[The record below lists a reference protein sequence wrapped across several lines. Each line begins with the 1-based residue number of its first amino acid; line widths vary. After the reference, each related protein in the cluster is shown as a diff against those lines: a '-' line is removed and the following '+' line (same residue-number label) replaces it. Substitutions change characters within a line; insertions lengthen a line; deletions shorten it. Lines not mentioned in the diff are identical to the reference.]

1 VRIDEKVREKMRA
14 SSHRAASFRKIITDF
29 VRDEYG
35 AVQISE
41 LILIATILA
50 IGSIVGLSSYQN
62 AVVTEYN
69 DLGLAIGSLNQSFS
83 YALPSGAVV
92 GYSDTEPDPTDVSVS
107 QSGPMAEQ

>member
-1 VRIDEKVREKMRA
+1 MKMRA
-14 SSHRAASFRKIITDF
+14 SSNRAASFRKIATDF
-29 VRDEYG
+29 VLDERG
-35 AVQISE
+35 AVQVSE
-41 LILIATILA
+41 LILMATILA
-50 IGSIVGLSSYQN
+50 IGSIVGLSSYRN